1 MSLINLSAYE
11 LNDAIRKK
19 EVSVL
24 DIAEAYL
31 QRIEKVEDKI
41 NAFITF
47 DRDLFL
53 SRAKEIDGYIKEGN
67 EVFDFTGIPIAI
79 KDNICTKDIR
89 TTCASKILAN
99 YISVYDATVIKKLN
113 RQHFLMVGKANMD
126 EFAMGSSNENSAF
139 GPVRNPWNLD
149 CVPGGSSG
157 GPAASV
163 AAMEAVCSLGS
174 DTGGSIRQ
182 PASLCGIVGIK
193 PTYGMVSRY
202 GLVAFASSL
211 DQIGPLSKNVRDCA
225 ALLEIISGYDE
236 CDSTSIKADIPKYT
250 SFLNSDIKGMKIGV
264 PKELMVREIDS
275 EVRDLIYKVLRM
287 LEKSGALIEEVS
299 LPNLEYALSVYYI
312 IAPSEA
318 SSNLSRFDGVRYG
331 YRNMESATLREMY
344 KKTRAEGFGAEVKR
358 RIMIGTYCLS
368 SGYYDA
374 YYEKAQKV
382 RTLIINDFKKA
393 FSNYDVLISP
403 TSPTTA
409 FKIGDKADDPL
420 MMYLSD
426 ICTIPV
432 NLAGIPAISLPAG
445 ISKNNL
451 PVGIQVIGDILREDN
466 ILKIAGAIER
476 DVKWKISPKI

>member
-1 MSLINLSAYE
+1 MNLINLSAHE
-11 LNDAIRKK
+11 LNYAIKKK
-19 EVSVL
+19 EVSAS
-24 DIAEAYL
+24 DIAQAYC

-236 CDSTSIKADIPKYT
+236 CDSTSIKADIPKYA

-287 LEKSGALIEEVS
+287 LEKSGAFVEEVS